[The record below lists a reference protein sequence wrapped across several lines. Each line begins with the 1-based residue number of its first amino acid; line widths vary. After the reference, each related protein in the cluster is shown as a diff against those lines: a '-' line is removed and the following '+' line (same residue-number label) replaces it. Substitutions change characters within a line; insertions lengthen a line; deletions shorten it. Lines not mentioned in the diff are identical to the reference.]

1 MNESDEPVRA
11 EAQVVWNDDPLAPTY
26 GQKHVPVQR
35 ERWSPLVLGSIVFS
49 VLCVVV
55 FGCHWMLAGM
65 ETTTP
70 EKKEMVVRQEAYDEA
85 PRALYDDDDDEE
97 MDLRHRRQFAQEP

>member
-1 MNESDEPVRA
+1 
-11 EAQVVWNDDPLAPTY
+11 
-26 GQKHVPVQR
+26 
-35 ERWSPLVLGSIVFS
+35 
-49 VLCVVV
+49 
-55 FGCHWMLAGM
+55 MLAGM